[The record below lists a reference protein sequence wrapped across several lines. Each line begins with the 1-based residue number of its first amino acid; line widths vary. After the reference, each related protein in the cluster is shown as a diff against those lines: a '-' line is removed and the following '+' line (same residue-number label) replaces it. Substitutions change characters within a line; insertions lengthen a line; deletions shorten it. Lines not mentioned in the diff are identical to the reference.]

1 MKTSPYIEFLRTYL
15 GADEDAL
22 TWVLAFNTY
31 AHAIDDIIDGD
42 IPPKSLN
49 DKEFVVRTFEFAAII
64 YSHIFYQ
71 RNQHILYSLVKMVT
85 NTYMDSLHLEQ
96 SPEAWKQ
103 KYADVLRQSTNELV
117 LACIEIVGGYNKRR
131 EASLSLREIAYHAHH
146 TVEGTPI

>member
-1 MKTSPYIEFLRTYL
+1 MKTSPYIEFLQKYL
-15 GADEDAL
+15 GADLDAL
-22 TWVLAFNTY
+22 TWVAAFNTY
-31 AHAIDDIIDGD
+31 AHAIDDIIDGE
-42 IPPKSLN
+42 IPPTSLN

-71 RNQHILYSLVKMVT
+71 RNQHVLYSLVKMVT

-96 SPEAWKQ
+96 SPEAWKK

-117 LACIEIVGGYNKRR
+117 LACIEIVGGYDKRR
-131 EASLSLREIAYHAHH
+131 EASLQLRELSYHAHH